1 MDACKK
7 KLDIWY
13 ASITSSNIIYMLLVE
28 KYHYSFIE
36 TSALDSSNVGEAF
49 NNLLVGKC
57 IKKGPGNT
65 KYYIFIISYS
75 SSEDVV

>member
-1 MDACKK
+1 MDACEK

-13 ASITSSNIIYMLLVE
+13 ASITSSNIISMLLVE

-57 IKKGPGNT
+57 IKEEKEGKNPN
-65 KYYIFIISYS
+65 IIS
-75 SSEDVV
+75 